1 MSQSVNEPQR
11 MWGIDVIAA
20 LCVCVAFLFG
30 MLSLPAG
37 EADRVSSVAIGIASA
52 VIGAGLIAR
61 INVIRVA
68 MIGVLAVALLRELY
82 NASVPLAGLAGWME
96 SPADASPVRHLAEIA
111 VRTALTLWMLWYLGK
126 PAVRAEFARVSDKE
140 ASPAA

>member
-1 MSQSVNEPQR
+1 MSQPVNESQR

-30 MLSLPAG
+30 ILSLPAG
-37 EADRVSSVAIGIASA
+37 EADRVSSVAIGISSA

-61 INVIRVA
+61 INVIRVV

-82 NASVPLAGLAGWME
+82 NAGVLLAGRAGWME
-96 SPADASPVRHLAEIA
+96 LPADASPVRHLAEIA
-111 VRTALTLWMLWYLGK
+111 VRAALTLWMFRYLCK
-126 PAVRAEFARVSDKE
+126 PPVRAEFARESDKE